1 MRAATRITAAALGTA
16 AGIAGLEHGIFEILQ
31 GNVPTPG
38 LVIAS
43 MGPPC
48 IPEEAWN
55 GCEPAMTILP
65 SFLTSGILTVLISLA
80 VLAWSL
86 AFIQR
91 RYGGIVLILLSIA
104 LLLVGGGFFPPIIG
118 ITGGAAGTHINRP
131 LKGTPGKFTSQSA
144 RLWPWPLVILIA
156 WLLVMFPLGY
166 FFNDFLQ
173 GIMGYGMCLIIT
185 LLPLSI
191 YTAYAQDARA

>member
-1 MRAATRITAAALGTA
+1 MREATRITASALGTA

-31 GNVPTPG
+31 GNIPTPG
-38 LVIAS
+38 LVITS

-48 IPEEAWN
+48 IPEETWN

-65 SFLTSGILTVLISLA
+65 SFLYSGILTVLISLA
-80 VLAWSL
+80 ILAWSL

-91 RYGGIVLILLSIA
+91 RHGGLVLILLSTA
-104 LLLVGGGFFPPIIG
+104 LLLFGGGFFPPIIG
-118 ITGGAAGTHINRP
+118 ICGGAAGTQINRP
-131 LKGTPGKFTSQSA
+131 THRKPGGVFSRA
-144 RLWPWPLVILIA
+144 AWLWPWPLVILVT
-156 WLLVMFPLGY
+156 WLLVMFPLGT

-173 GIMGYGMCLIIT
+173 EIMLYGMCLIIS

-191 YTAYAQDARA
+191 ISAYAWDVSS

>member
-65 SFLTSGILTVLISLA
+65 NFLTSGILTVLISLGRPGLVPGIHPA
-80 VLAWSL
+80 PLRGYCINP
-86 AFIQR
+86 AFNR
-91 RYGGIVLILLSIA
+91 
-104 LLLVGGGFFPPIIG
+104 P
-118 ITGGAAGTHINRP
+118 AAGWRRFLPAHHRHHRRGGRDAHQSSAERNRGNLP
-131 LKGTPGKFTSQSA
+131 ATPPA
-144 RLWPWPLVILIA
+144 LWPWPLVILIA

>member
-1 MRAATRITAAALGTA
+1 MREATRITAAALGTA

-31 GNVPTPG
+31 GNIPPSG

-48 IPEEAWN
+48 IPEETWN
-55 GCEPAMTILP
+55 GCEPALTILP
-65 SFLTSGILTVLISLA
+65 SFLYSGILTVMISLA
-80 VLAWSL
+80 ILVWSL

-91 RYGGIVLILLSIA
+91 RRGGLVLILLSIV
-104 LLLVGGGFFPPIIG
+104 LLLFGGGFFPPIIG
-118 ITGGAAGTHINRP
+118 ISGGAAGTQINRP
-131 LKGTPGKFTSQSA
+131 IRQNSGGISSPA
-144 RLWPWPLVILIA
+144 AWLWPWPLVILVT
-156 WLLVMFPLGY
+156 WLLVMFPLGT

-173 GIMGYGMCLIIT
+173 GVMLYGMCLIIS

-191 YTAYAQDARA
+191 FTAHAYDARR